1 MSSGMCQFIHQL
13 KQVEFLAWSFKMKNR
28 YYNPKTKR
36 LLTFKQLLNSAF
48 KTFDKVGI
56 VAKQDFTCCLTCG
69 NSEIDNHF
77 RPDSVGYTFYSA
89 QDYEDLRMNDNV
101 YLAFSSWDGNEE
113 KSKEVGFIIKK
124 HLESHELN
132 VDWNGDVRIRI
143 RVSKTHH
150 L

>member
-1 MSSGMCQFIHQL
+1 
-13 KQVEFLAWSFKMKNR
+13 MKNR

-36 LLTFKQLLNSAF
+36 LPTFKQLLNNAF
-48 KTFDKVGI
+48 KTFDKVEI
-56 VAKQDFTCCLTCG
+56 IAKQDFTCCLTCG
-69 NSEIDNHF
+69 NSEINKYF
-77 RPDSVGYTFYSA
+77 EPNSAGYAFYSA

-124 HLESHELN
+124 HLKNYGLN
-132 VDWNGDVRIRI
+132 VDWNEDVRTRI
-143 RVSKTHH
+143 MVYKTHH